1 MAPLPPGSLDLLPL
15 AARMPR
21 EGGIVTALG
30 KRDFDGVSAD
40 GTRTAW
46 TIPAGRIGNEKPI
59 EIVSERWYA
68 PDLMLVVQTR
78 YFDPRSG
85 ESVYKLT
92 QLKRGEPDA
101 ALFKVPSDYTV
112 RAPRERRERPESA

>member
-1 MAPLPPGSLDLLPL
+1 
-15 AARMPR
+15 MPR

-92 QLKRGEPDA
+92 QLKRGETDA
-101 ALFKVPSDYTV
+101 ALFKLPSDYTV
-112 RAPRERRERPESA
+112 RAPRERRERPETPDKADKVDNKQP